1 MSFIHFRITPHVFS
15 FRVLIRYCVALQP
28 KMPPKMTV
36 ASRTPD
42 ARGPPSARGPPTAQ
56 GGGKKPG
63 SRKAAAAAAIEQ
75 ASEGPVEQA
84 MDDAML
90 FSINE
95 AIDAV
100 VEAEAA
106 AAEAAAAEEAAAKF
120 RSAHVDPGPPPKLA
134 GILRTPQP
142 EPLRLAAGQPLLLLP
157 DLAGRRAGAEGST
170 RFGVV
175 GADGRSVAQLMRCR
189 GSGQPPPSHVPRG
202 GDDGGA
208 AAAALIDRDEME
220 DEMMV
225 SLEQSSLIALP
236 WQLPDGP
243 PPIECWT
250 KGVGQVSGLTYPL
263 SWTDL
268 LLTDVSTIRTTLRPS
283 LVVLQKAS
291 TRLERLRANNKGLGE
306 GAHEAKDRVAS
317 AERAHEDAI
326 QASESAVNE
335 HATAMRRVLE
345 KQEEIRQSARKGGES
360 TAALEAKRLAE
371 ARAKKEAEAQAR
383 SRLDLGLISDDLAS
397 VIASDSV

>member
-1 MSFIHFRITPHVFS
+1 
-15 FRVLIRYCVALQP
+15 
-28 KMPPKMTV
+28 
-36 ASRTPD
+36 
-42 ARGPPSARGPPTAQ
+42 
-56 GGGKKPG
+56 
-63 SRKAAAAAAIEQ
+63 
-75 ASEGPVEQA
+75 

-95 AIDAV
+95 AIDVV

-189 GSGQPPPSHVPRG
+189 GSGQPPPSHVPRS

-250 KGVGQVSGLTYPL
+250 DS
-263 SWTDL
+263 
-268 LLTDVSTIRTTLRPS
+268 LLTDVSTIRTTLRQS

-335 HATAMRRVLE
+335 HATAISRVLE

-360 TAALEAKRLAE
+360 TVALEAKRSAE

-383 SRLDLGLISDDLAS
+383 SRLDLGLISDDLAP

>member
-1 MSFIHFRITPHVFS
+1 MQTPQGKTHASYFS
-15 FRVLIRYCVALQP
+15 PEVDVPPLPLPATRHRTLRPDGRARS
-28 KMPPKMTV
+28 MPPKMTV

-42 ARGPPSARGPPTAQ
+42 ARGPPSARGPPMAAQ

-63 SRKAAAAAAIEQ
+63 SRKAAAAAAVEQ
-75 ASEGPVEQA
+75 ASEGPVEAA
-84 MDDAML
+84 MDAAID

-100 VEAEAA
+100 VEAEVEAAEAA
-106 AAEAAAAEEAAAKF
+106 AAEAAAVRF

-134 GILRTPQP
+134 GILLTPQP

-175 GADGRSVAQLMRCR
+175 GADGRSVAQLF
-189 GSGQPPPSHVPRG
+189 
-202 GDDGGA
+202 
-208 AAAALIDRDEME
+208 DRDEMV
-220 DEMMV
+220 DELMV

-250 KGVGQVSGLTYPL
+250 NS
-263 SWTDL
+263 
-268 LLTDVSTIRTTLRPS
+268 LLTDVSTIRKTLRHS
-283 LVVLQKAS
+283 LVELQKAS
-291 TRLERLRANNKGLGE
+291 TRLERLHANNKGVGE
-306 GAHEAKDRVAS
+306 GAHEAKDRLTS
-317 AERAHEDAI
+317 AERALEDAI
-326 QASESAVNE
+326 QASETAAKE
-335 HATAMRRVLE
+335 HATAITRVLE

-360 TAALEAKRLAE
+360 TVALEAKRLAE
-371 ARAKKEAEAQAR
+371 ARAKKEAETQAR
-383 SRLDLGLISDDLAS
+383 SRLISLISADLAFCDC
-397 VIASDSV
+397 VR

>member
-1 MSFIHFRITPHVFS
+1 
-15 FRVLIRYCVALQP
+15 
-28 KMPPKMTV
+28 MPPKMTV

-63 SRKAAAAAAIEQ
+63 SRKAAAAAAVEQ

-175 GADGRSVAQLMRCR
+175 GADGRSVAQLMRGR
-189 GSGQPPPSHVPRG
+189 GSGQPPPSHGPRS

-243 PPIECWT
+243 PPIDCWT
-250 KGVGQVSGLTYPL
+250 DS
-263 SWTDL
+263 
-268 LLTDVSTIRTTLRPS
+268 LLTDVSTIRTTLRQS

-335 HATAMRRVLE
+335 HATAISRVLE

-360 TAALEAKRLAE
+360 TVALEAKRLAE

-383 SRLDLGLISDDLAS
+383 SRLDLAS

>member
-1 MSFIHFRITPHVFS
+1 
-15 FRVLIRYCVALQP
+15 
-28 KMPPKMTV
+28 
-36 ASRTPD
+36 
-42 ARGPPSARGPPTAQ
+42 
-56 GGGKKPG
+56 
-63 SRKAAAAAAIEQ
+63 
-75 ASEGPVEQA
+75 
-84 MDDAML
+84 MDDTML

-175 GADGRSVAQLMRCR
+175 GADGRSVAQLMRGR
-189 GSGQPPPSHVPRG
+189 GSGQPPPSHVPRS

-250 KGVGQVSGLTYPL
+250 DSFTGWTRSQWTRSQC
-263 SWTDL
+263 WTDS
-268 LLTDVSTIRTTLRPS
+268 LLTDVSTIRTTLRQS

-306 GAHEAKDRVAS
+306 GANEAKDRVAS

-335 HATAMRRVLE
+335 HATAIRRVLE

-360 TAALEAKRLAE
+360 TVALEAKRLAE

-383 SRLDLGLISDDLAS
+383 SRLDLGLISDDLAP

>member
-1 MSFIHFRITPHVFS
+1 
-15 FRVLIRYCVALQP
+15 
-28 KMPPKMTV
+28 
-36 ASRTPD
+36 
-42 ARGPPSARGPPTAQ
+42 
-56 GGGKKPG
+56 
-63 SRKAAAAAAIEQ
+63 
-75 ASEGPVEQA
+75 

-100 VEAEAA
+100 VEAEVAAAEAA
-106 AAEAAAAEEAAAKF
+106 AAEAAAAKF
-120 RSAHVDPGPPPKLA
+120 HGAHVDPGPPPKLA

-175 GADGRSVAQLMRCR
+175 GADGRSVAQLMRGR
-189 GSGQPPPSHVPRG
+189 GSGPPLRQPPPSHGPRGGDDGPRG
-202 GDDGGA
+202 GDDGGVA
-208 AAAALIDRDEME
+208 AAHIDRDEME

-250 KGVGQVSGLTYPL
+250 DS
-263 SWTDL
+263 
-268 LLTDVSTIRTTLRPS
+268 LLTDVSTIRTTLRQS

-326 QASESAVNE
+326 QASESAVHE
-335 HATAMRRVLE
+335 HATAISRVLE

-360 TAALEAKRLAE
+360 TVALEAKRLAE

-383 SRLDLGLISDDLAS
+383 SRLDLGLISADLAS
-397 VIASDSV
+397 VIASDSI

>member
-1 MSFIHFRITPHVFS
+1 
-15 FRVLIRYCVALQP
+15 
-28 KMPPKMTV
+28 
-36 ASRTPD
+36 
-42 ARGPPSARGPPTAQ
+42 
-56 GGGKKPG
+56 
-63 SRKAAAAAAIEQ
+63 
-75 ASEGPVEQA
+75 

-100 VEAEAA
+100 VEAEVA

-189 GSGQPPPSHVPRG
+189 GSGQPPPSHGPRS

-250 KGVGQVSGLTYPL
+250 DSFTVLDSFTVDRLVHSVGP
-263 SWTDL
+263 
-268 LLTDVSTIRTTLRPS
+268 
-283 LVVLQKAS
+283 
-291 TRLERLRANNKGLGE
+291 TRF
-306 GAHEAKDRVAS
+306 
-317 AERAHEDAI
+317 
-326 QASESAVNE
+326 
-335 HATAMRRVLE
+335 
-345 KQEEIRQSARKGGES
+345 
-360 TAALEAKRLAE
+360 
-371 ARAKKEAEAQAR
+371 
-383 SRLDLGLISDDLAS
+383 
-397 VIASDSV
+397 

>member
-1 MSFIHFRITPHVFS
+1 
-15 FRVLIRYCVALQP
+15 
-28 KMPPKMTV
+28 MTV

-42 ARGPPSARGPPTAQ
+42 ARGPPSARGPPMAQ

-63 SRKAAAAAAIEQ
+63 SRKAAAAAAVEQ
-75 ASEGPVEQA
+75 ASEGPVEAA
-84 MDDAML
+84 MDAAID

-100 VEAEAA
+100 VEAEVEAAEAA
-106 AAEAAAAEEAAAKF
+106 AAEAAAVRF

-175 GADGRSVAQLMRCR
+175 GADGRSVAQLF
-189 GSGQPPPSHVPRG
+189 
-202 GDDGGA
+202 
-208 AAAALIDRDEME
+208 DRDEMV
-220 DEMMV
+220 DELMV

-250 KGVGQVSGLTYPL
+250 NS
-263 SWTDL
+263 
-268 LLTDVSTIRTTLRPS
+268 LLTDVSTIRKTLRHS
-283 LVVLQKAS
+283 LVELQKAS
-291 TRLERLRANNKGLGE
+291 TRLERLHANNKGVGE
-306 GAHEAKDRVAS
+306 GAHEAKDRLTS
-317 AERAHEDAI
+317 AERALEDAI
-326 QASESAVNE
+326 QASETAAKE
-335 HATAMRRVLE
+335 HATAITRVLE
-345 KQEEIRQSARKGGES
+345 KQEEIRQSTRKGGES
-360 TAALEAKRLAE
+360 TVALEAKRLAE

-383 SRLDLGLISDDLAS
+383 SRLISLISLISADLAFCDC
-397 VIASDSV
+397 VR

>member
-1 MSFIHFRITPHVFS
+1 
-15 FRVLIRYCVALQP
+15 
-28 KMPPKMTV
+28 
-36 ASRTPD
+36 
-42 ARGPPSARGPPTAQ
+42 
-56 GGGKKPG
+56 
-63 SRKAAAAAAIEQ
+63 
-75 ASEGPVEQA
+75 

-100 VEAEAA
+100 VEAEVA

-175 GADGRSVAQLMRCR
+175 GADGRSVAQLMRGR
-189 GSGQPPPSHVPRG
+189 GSGQPPPSHVPRS

-243 PPIECWT
+243 PPIDCWT
-250 KGVGQVSGLTYPL
+250 RSQWTRSQC
-263 SWTDL
+263 WTDS
-268 LLTDVSTIRTTLRPS
+268 LLTDVSTIRTTLRQS

-335 HATAMRRVLE
+335 HATAIRRVLE

-383 SRLDLGLISDDLAS
+383 SRLDLGLISEDLAPA
-397 VIASDSV
+397 IASDSV